1 MVHYQGDSLFWP
13 CLQDPCA
20 ERFVRSRSTRMPF
33 ACLWQMC
40 YTPDDDGAAV
50 FRESAMATK
59 TDAQASTKA
68 KAAKS
73 AQANKPAKAQARPR
87 TQRTRLAG
95 VRQLIVDVR
104 SEIKKVTW
112 PDRETTRNLTLIVIG
127 LSAIL
132 GLLLGG
138 VDALFVR
145 LWDLIHAL

>member
-1 MVHYQGDSLFWP
+1 
-13 CLQDPCA
+13 
-20 ERFVRSRSTRMPF
+20 
-33 ACLWQMC
+33 MC

-59 TDAQASTKA
+59 TDTQASTKA

-73 AQANKPAKAQARPR
+73 AHVKKPANAQARSR
-87 TQRTRLAG
+87 AQRTRLAA
-95 VRQLIVDVR
+95 VRQLIADVR

-132 GLLLGG
+132 GVLLGG